1 MQPRPTGR
9 GGLRISRAVH
19 RRFDGRSA
27 ASLDP
32 DLRRFAADQARP
44 YGLALREDLLSEGV
58 GHTYAEM
65 GEALL
70 DDLALTGDRLTEDRP
85 ADLLLLAFDVPDVQ
99 PGLAN
104 TLRLSRACP
113 GQPLAFAIGDQG
125 PLSPFTALRIADR
138 YARTGA
144 CERALVLLLEQ
155 PALHYR
161 PPGPV
166 ELPEHAEGVLLLCE
180 QTDDTRTLT
189 VDQSESA
196 PRPAPAPGP
205 EAWRSSWPYPEPPPP
220 ADATTGQPLTGAW
233 TAVLA
238 GWHGEG
244 PLLVR
249 GTDRRTGRTAE
260 LHQP

>member
-9 GGLRISRAVH
+9 GGLRITRSVH
-19 RRFDGRSA
+19 RRFSGRSA
-27 ASLDP
+27 AALDP
-32 DLRRFAADQARP
+32 DLRVFVADQTRP
-44 YGLALREDLLSEGV
+44 YGLALREDLLTEGA
-58 GHTYAEM
+58 GHGYGEM

-70 DDLALTGDRLTEDRP
+70 AELDLPEDRP

-104 TLRLSRACP
+104 TLRLARSCP
-113 GQPLAFAIGDQG
+113 GEPMAFAVGDQG

-155 PALHYR
+155 PALHHV

-166 ELPEHAEGVLLLCE
+166 ELPAHAEGVLLLCE
-180 QTDDTRTLT
+180 QAPEEQTLT
-189 VDQSESA
+189 VRRTATAARRAVTTGGEE
-196 PRPAPAPGP
+196 PWRPSWPFPDPVSGADEAAPAAG
-205 EAWRSSWPYPEPPPP
+205 
-220 ADATTGQPLTGAW
+220 GQPLTGAW
-233 TAVLA
+233 TAALSA
-238 GWHGEG
+238 WSGG

-249 GTDRRTGRTAE
+249 GTDRRTGRSAE
-260 LHQP
+260 LRQP

>member
-1 MQPRPTGR
+1 M
-9 GGLRISRAVH
+9 H
-19 RRFDGRSA
+19 RRFEGRSA

-32 DLRRFAADQARP
+32 DLRVFVTDQTRP
-44 YGLALREDLLSEGV
+44 YGLDLREDLLTEGV
-58 GHTYAEM
+58 GHGYGEM

-70 DDLALTGDRLTEDRP
+70 ADLALPEDRP

-104 TLRLSRACP
+104 TLRPARDCP
-113 GQPLAFAIGDQG
+113 GRPMAFAIGDQG

-155 PALHYR
+155 PALHHV

-166 ELPEHAEGVLLLCE
+166 DLPEHAEGLLLLCE
-180 QTDDTRTLT
+180 QAPEERTLT
-189 VDQSESA
+189 VHQ
-196 PRPAPAPGP
+196 PAPAPRRTVAGGGKEP
-205 EAWRSSWPYPEPPPP
+205 WRPSWPFPDPVSGETAP
-220 ADATTGQPLTGAW
+220 AASGQPLTGAW
-233 TAVLA
+233 TQALSA
-238 GWHGEG
+238 WSGG

-260 LHQP
+260 LRQP